1 MKITASSSYGSL
13 SSTWA
18 TLTLTGDPVAEQS
31 QIRILV
37 VDDHP
42 SVRRGLTATFETQP
56 DLVVVAEAANQRDAI
71 ARFRE
76 FTPDVTIMD
85 LALEYPRGGI
95 EAIELIRKES
105 PSAKIIAF
113 SALQGDE
120 DIYRALRAG
129 AVTYLSKDSPEEDLL
144 NIVRA
149 VHSGGRPI
157 PPETAQKL
165 AARVIQSTLTAR
177 EVEILERVGDGLRN
191 KEIAGALRISEETV
205 QRHLQNIFHKLQVN
219 DRTRA
224 MVVAMQR
231 GYIHLR

>member
-1 MKITASSSYGSL
+1 V
-13 SSTWA
+13 
-18 TLTLTGDPVAEQS
+18 PEQS
-31 QIRILV
+31 RIRILV

-42 SVRRGLTATFETQP
+42 SVRRGLTAVFGTQP
-56 DLVVVAEAANQRDAI
+56 DLVVVAEAANQREAI
-71 ARFRE
+71 DRFRE

-85 LALEYPRGGI
+85 LALEDPRAGI
-95 EAIELIRKES
+95 EAIQSICREF

-120 DIYRALRAG
+120 DIYQALRTG
-129 AVTYLSKDSPEEDLL
+129 AVTYLSKDSAEEDLL

-165 AARVIQSTLTAR
+165 ASRVIQSTLTAR
-177 EVEILERVGDGLRN
+177 EIQILERVAEGLRN
-191 KEIAGALRISEETV
+191 KEIAGVLGISEETV
-205 QRHLQNIFHKLQVN
+205 QRHLQNIFSKLQVT

-224 MVVAMQR
+224 TVVAMQR
-231 GYIHLR
+231 GFIHLR